1 MNAVHPPQVDCIT
14 ESGTP
19 YGYWWRYQ
27 HSPGEP
33 EVTLT
38 AVIMI
43 AGEVAIT
50 EARQRAKTHCVA
62 RATAGPDAIY
72 VFACDHPDAHNAAIN
87 VMYKCT
93 PAGEAIYRPGR
104 APARVIKPAERGQ
117 HRQFCQGHR
126 HTAGGARNADEV
138 WFP

>member
-1 MNAVHPPQVDCIT
+1 MGIPPGVPVKAAKSTGPYASYCRADCPGTQRPAHPSRACPGVPAAGLSAMNAVHPPQVDCIT

-19 YGYWWRYQ
+19 YGYWWRSQ

-43 AGEVAIT
+43 AGEVAIP

-62 RATAGPDAIY
+62 RATAGPDA
-72 VFACDHPDAHNAAIN
+72 
-87 VMYKCT
+87 
-93 PAGEAIYRPGR
+93 
-104 APARVIKPAERGQ
+104 
-117 HRQFCQGHR
+117 
-126 HTAGGARNADEV
+126 
-138 WFP
+138 